1 MTDDSAKLPVGT
13 LLFNGKYRIEQFLA
27 AGGFGNTYRARDLQF
42 DEQVAVKELFL
53 KEACGR
59 TSDTL
64 LVSVSLTANQK
75 SFESFREKLRKEA
88 RRLRKLHN
96 PHIVAVRDLFDENGT
111 TYYAMDYIEGQSLAR
126 RLKVDR
132 SPLPER
138 EVMTVILP
146 QLLDALATVH
156 AAGIWHLDLKPDN
169 IMQTPGG
176 NIVLIDFGASKQPH
190 VEDGALQLSSTTN
203 YLTKGYAPSEQMA
216 GKMEKYGPW
225 TDFYAL
231 GATLFN
237 LLTNECPPERID
249 LADNPHFLQDSLRA
263 MSPAT
268 VNLIVWMMNDGTK
281 QRPQNVEK
289 IRAFLKENMNGTFG
303 NGQGTRASHGS
314 SSSASASA
322 QNASRSS
329 SSEAEQ
335 SDGNEGTVIRDEE
348 QDSASYDPAT
358 SSSSSDSAKNA
369 SQSFSME
376 AENPDGNG
384 GTVVRDRE
392 QDSVSYDSA
401 TSSGGQISTDAE
413 HERLMKWWSRLLVN
427 MKGAI
432 GMERKD
438 KPKQM
443 LTAKSN
449 KPKRGLS
456 NLKGHLSSVPN
467 LQQELDKLANNMVYV
482 QGGTFMMGFGDDGQF
497 TVVTHADESETDNDE
512 KPTHRVTLSSYYI
525 CKYEV
530 TQLLWESV
538 MGSNSS
544 QIKGD
549 NLPVECV
556 SWYDC
561 QQFISKLN
569 ALTGQH
575 YRLPTEAEWEFAA
588 RGGNISR
595 KYKYSGSNILSN
607 VAWYDGNCVL
617 TTHPVG
623 IKSPNELGLYDM
635 SGNVDEWCL
644 DWYGSYKCSA
654 QTNPA
659 GPSIGMNR
667 VLRGGSW
674 GSSDSYCRVSRR
686 KYDTPDSRSGYIGLR
701 LVRSCPAKK
710 K

>member
-126 RLKVDR
+126 RLKMDR

-190 VEDGALQLSSTTN
+190 VEDGAPQLSSTTN

-249 LADNPHFLQDSLRA
+249 LADNPHYLQDALRG

-281 QRPQNVEK
+281 QRPQNVEE
-289 IRAFLKENMNGTFG
+289 IRVFLAQNVPGTVW
-303 NGQGTRASHGS
+303 NGQSTRTSHGS

-322 QNASRSS
+322 QNASQSS
-329 SSEAEQ
+329 SSEAGH
-335 SDGNEGTVIRDEE
+335 SDGNEGTVIRDSEH
-348 QDSASYDPAT
+348 
-358 SSSSSDSAKNA
+358 
-369 SQSFSME
+369 
-376 AENPDGNG
+376 
-384 GTVVRDRE
+384 
-392 QDSVSYDSA
+392 DSVPYGSA
-401 TSSGGQISTDAE
+401 TSSGGEQISTDAE
-413 HERLMKWWSRLLVN
+413 YERLMKWWTKLSGCAKGRSWPVFRMILGWGTGLMLVA
-427 MKGAI
+427 GLFV
-432 GMERKD
+432 GWLWWKD
-438 KPKQM
+438 KVPAEPTDKVASEP
-443 LTAKSN
+443 TDKVAAE
-449 KPKRGLS
+449 PTEVGLGS
-456 NLKGHLSSVPN
+456 QKMTVANLS
-467 LQQELDKLANNMVYV
+467 DYMVKV
-482 QGGTFMMGFGDDGQF
+482 DGGTFTMGADAGD
-497 TVVTHADESETDNDE
+497 SEANDDE
-512 KPTHRVTLSSYYI
+512 KPAHQVTLSSFYI

-530 TQLLWESV
+530 TQALWQEV
-538 MGSNSS
+538 MGSNPSKF
-544 QIKGD
+544 KGD
-549 NLPVECV
+549 NLPVEQV
-556 SWYDC
+556 SWNDC
-561 QQFISKLN
+561 QDFISKLN

-575 YRLPTEAEWEFAA
+575 YRLSTEAEWEFAA
-588 RGGNISR
+588 RGGNSSR
-595 KYKYSGSNILSN
+595 GYKYSGSNTLSD
-607 VAWYDGNCVL
+607 VAWYDDNSGNK
-617 TTHPVG
+617 THPVG
-623 IKSPNELGLYDM
+623 SKSPNELGLYDM
-635 SGNVDEWCL
+635 SGNVWEWCS
-644 DWYGSYKCSA
+644 DWYGDYNSSA

-659 GPSIGMNR
+659 GSSSGTLR
-667 VLRGGSW
+667 VYRGGSW
-674 GSSDSYCRVSRR
+674 DCIAGGCRASCRNGF
-686 KYDTPDSRSGYIGLR
+686 TPDFRFGGLGLR
-701 LVRSCPAKK
+701 LVRS
-710 K
+710 

>member
-27 AGGFGNTYRARDLQF
+27 AGGFGNTYRGRDLQF

-96 PHIVAVRDLFDENGT
+96 QHIVAVRDLFDENGT

-132 SPLPER
+132 NPLPER

-169 IMQTPGG
+169 IMQTPSG

-190 VEDGALQLSSTTN
+190 VEDGAPKLSSTTN

-237 LLTNECPPERID
+237 LLTNECPPDRTD
-249 LADNPHFLQDSLRA
+249 LADNPHYLQDALRA

-281 QRPQNVEK
+281 QRPQNVKE

-314 SSSASASA
+314 SSASA
-322 QNASRSS
+322 QNASQSS
-329 SSEAEQ
+329 SSEAGQ
-335 SDGNEGTVIRDEE
+335 SDGNGPTVIRDSE
-348 QDSASYDPAT
+348 QECKPKPTA
-358 SSSSSDSAKNA
+358 
-369 SQSFSME
+369 
-376 AENPDGNG
+376 NPKKPKLA
-384 GTVVRDRE
+384 
-392 QDSVSYDSA
+392 SA
-401 TSSGGQISTDAE
+401 TSRRWPVFPMILGLVTG
-413 HERLMKWWSRLLVN
+413 LMLVAGLFVDWLWW
-427 MKGAI
+427 
-432 GMERKD
+432 KD
-438 KPKQM
+438 KVPPDPTEVGVGSQKM
-443 LTAKSN
+443 TVAN
-449 KPKRGLS
+449 LS
-456 NLKGHLSSVPN
+456 
-467 LQQELDKLANNMVYV
+467 DFMVKV
-482 QGGTFMMGFGDDGQF
+482 DDGTFTMGADDDDLDA
-497 TVVTHADESETDNDE
+497 ADDET
-512 KPTHRVTLSSYYI
+512 PAHQVTLSSYYI

-530 TQLLWESV
+530 TQSLWQEV
-538 MGSNSS
+538 MGSNPSYF
-544 QIKGD
+544 KGD

-556 SWYDC
+556 SWNDC
-561 QQFISKLN
+561 QEFIDKLN

-588 RGGNISR
+588 RGGNSSR
-595 KYKYSGSNILSN
+595 GYKYSGSNVLRD
-607 VAWYDGNCVL
+607 VAWYGDNSGNKK
-617 TTHPVG
+617 HPVG
-623 IKSPNELGLYDM
+623 TKSPNELGLYDM
-635 SGNVDEWCL
+635 SGNVWEWCS
-644 DWYGSYKCSA
+644 DWYGDYNSSA
-654 QTNPA
+654 QTNPD
-659 GPSIGMNR
+659 GPSSGAYR
-667 VLRGGSW
+667 VFRGGCW
-674 GSSDSYCRVSRR
+674 IYVAGYCRVSYREG
-686 KYDTPDSRSGYIGLR
+686 RSPGFRDNYLGLR
-701 LVRSCPAKK
+701 LVRS
-710 K
+710 

>member
-1 MTDDSAKLPVGT
+1 MINDSAKLPVGT

-53 KEACGR
+53 KETCGR

-126 RLKVDR
+126 RLKADR

-216 GKMEKYGPW
+216 GNMEKYGPW

-329 SSEAEQ
+329 SSSEAGQ

-348 QDSASYDPAT
+348 QDSVSYDPAT
-358 SSSSSDSAKNA
+358 TSEWDWI
-369 SQSFSME
+369 
-376 AENPDGNG
+376 GN
-384 GTVVRDRE
+384 
-392 QDSVSYDSA
+392 
-401 TSSGGQISTDAE
+401 DAE
-413 HERLMKWWSRLLVN
+413 QKRLMEWWTKLSARAKGWRSPVFRKILGWVTGLMLVA
-427 MKGAI
+427 GLFV
-432 GMERKD
+432 GWLWWKD
-438 KPKQM
+438 KVPAEPTEVGLGNQM
-443 LTAKSN
+443 
-449 KPKRGLS
+449 GLGNQKMTVA
-456 NLKGHLSSVPN
+456 NLS
-467 LQQELDKLANNMVYV
+467 DYMVKV
-482 QGGTFMMGFGDDGQF
+482 DGGTFTMGADDDDLDA
-497 TVVTHADESETDNDE
+497 ADDE
-512 KPTHRVTLSSYYI
+512 KPAHQVTLSSYYI

-530 TQLLWESV
+530 TQSLWQEV
-538 MGSNSS
+538 MGSNPSRF
-544 QIKGD
+544 KGD
-549 NLPVECV
+549 NLPVESV
-556 SWYDC
+556 SWDDC

-588 RGGNISR
+588 RGGNSSR
-595 KYKYSGSNILSN
+595 GYKYSGSSTLSD
-607 VAWYDGNCVL
+607 VAWYDDNSGN

-623 IKSPNELGLYDM
+623 TKSPNEFGLYDM
-635 SGNVDEWCL
+635 SGNVCEWCS
-644 DWYGSYKCSA
+644 DWYGDYNSSA
-654 QTNPA
+654 LTNPI
-659 GPSIGMNR
+659 GPSSGACR
-667 VLRGGSW
+667 VHRNGCWSRDAW
-674 GSSDSYCRVSRR
+674 YCRALCRSGG
-686 KYDTPDSRSGYIGLR
+686 TPDGHDGVLGLR
-701 LVRSCPAKK
+701 LVRS
-710 K
+710 